1 MIAVVLAAGMA
12 KRLRPLTDTTPK
24 CLLKIGKKSLLERT
38 FNALKSV
45 GVTQFVVV
53 TGYLHEQI
61 EAFLSSRYPQE
72 DILFEHNAVF
82 ESTNNIYSLWL
93 AMKYVKG
100 KEFLLLDSDILFD
113 PILLNA
119 LVSVKG
125 SSLAVNQHPLGEE
138 EMKVVV
144 NAEGTITQ
152 ITKECSPKMALGES
166 VGIEKISNSY
176 SQALY
181 EELEKMMNTEHLE
194 NVFYELAFERLIAQ
208 GHSFK
213 VVDTTSIFSTEL
225 DTVEDFQNAQKII
238 PQHLY

>member
-1 MIAVVLAAGMA
+1 
-12 KRLRPLTDTTPK
+12 
-24 CLLKIGKKSLLERT
+24 
-38 FNALKSV
+38 
-45 GVTQFVVV
+45 
-53 TGYLHEQI
+53 
-61 EAFLSSRYPQE
+61 
-72 DILFEHNAVF
+72 
-82 ESTNNIYSLWL
+82 
-93 AMKYVKG
+93 MKYVKG

-113 PILLNA
+113 PILLHA

-144 NAEGTITQ
+144 NAERTITQ
-152 ITKECSPKMALGES
+152 ITKECSPEEALGES

-181 EELEKMMNTEHLE
+181 DELEKMMNTEHLE

-238 PQHLY
+238 PQHLF

>member
-1 MIAVVLAAGMA
+1 MIAVILAAGMA

-24 CLLKIGKKSLLERT
+24 CLLKIGQKSLLERT

-61 EAFLSSRYPQE
+61 EDFLTSRYPQE

-119 LVSVKG
+119 LVAVKG

-152 ITKECSPKMALGES
+152 ITKECSPEEALGES

-181 EELEKMMNTEHLE
+181 DELEKMMNTEHLE

-208 GHSFK
+208 GLSIK

-238 PQHLY
+238 PQHLF

>member
-1 MIAVVLAAGMA
+1 MIAVILAAGMA

-24 CLLKIGKKSLLERT
+24 CLLKIGQKSLLERT

-61 EAFLSSRYPQE
+61 EDFLTSRYPQE

-82 ESTNNIYSLWL
+82 ESTKNIYSLWL

-152 ITKECSPKMALGES
+152 ITKECSPEEALGES

-181 EELEKMMNTEHLE
+181 DELEKMMNTEHLE

-213 VVDTTSIFSTEL
+213 VVDITSIFSTEL

-238 PQHLY
+238 PQHLF

>member
-1 MIAVVLAAGMA
+1 MIAVILAAGMA

-24 CLLKIGKKSLLERT
+24 CLLKIGQKSLLERT

-61 EAFLSSRYPQE
+61 EDFLTNRYPQE

-113 PILLNA
+113 PIL
-119 LVSVKG
+119 
-125 SSLAVNQHPLGEE
+125 PL
-138 EMKVVV
+138 
-144 NAEGTITQ
+144 
-152 ITKECSPKMALGES
+152 
-166 VGIEKISNSY
+166 ISILW
-176 SQALY
+176 A
-181 EELEKMMNTEHLE
+181 KK
-194 NVFYELAFERLIAQ
+194 R
-208 GHSFK
+208 
-213 VVDTTSIFSTEL
+213 
-225 DTVEDFQNAQKII
+225 
-238 PQHLY
+238 

>member
-1 MIAVVLAAGMA
+1 MIAVILAAGMA

-24 CLLKIGKKSLLERT
+24 CLLKIGQKSLLERT

-61 EAFLSSRYPQE
+61 EDFLTSRYPQE

-152 ITKECSPKMALGES
+152 ITKECSPEEALGES

-181 EELEKMMNTEHLE
+181 DELEKMMNTEHLE

-213 VVDTTSIFSTEL
+213 VVDITSIFSTEL

-238 PQHLY
+238 PQHLF

>member
-1 MIAVVLAAGMA
+1 MIAVILAAGMA

-24 CLLKIGKKSLLERT
+24 CLLKIGQKSLLERT

-61 EAFLSSRYPQE
+61 EDFLTSRYPKE

-152 ITKECSPKMALGES
+152 ITKECSPEEALGES

-181 EELEKMMNTEHLE
+181 DELEKMMNTEHLE

-213 VVDTTSIFSTEL
+213 VVDITSIFSTEL

-238 PQHLY
+238 PQHLF

>member
-1 MIAVVLAAGMA
+1 MIAVILAAGMA

-24 CLLKIGKKSLLERT
+24 CLLKIGQKSLLERT

-61 EAFLSSRYPQE
+61 EDFLTSRYPQE
-72 DILFEHNAVF
+72 DILFDP
-82 ESTNNIYSLWL
+82 
-93 AMKYVKG
+93 
-100 KEFLLLDSDILFD
+100 LLLH
-113 PILLNA
+113 A
-119 LVSVKG
+119 LMAVEG

-152 ITKECSPKMALGES
+152 ITKECSPEEALGES

-181 EELEKMMNTEHLE
+181 DELEKMMNIEHLE

-238 PQHLY
+238 PQHLF

>member
-1 MIAVVLAAGMA
+1 MIAVILAAGMA

-24 CLLKIGKKSLLERT
+24 CLLKIGQKSLLERT

-61 EAFLSSRYPQE
+61 EDFLTSRYPQE

-152 ITKECSPKMALGES
+152 ITKECSPEEALGES

-176 SQALY
+176 SQAL
-181 EELEKMMNTEHLE
+181 L
-194 NVFYELAFERLIAQ
+194 
-208 GHSFK
+208 
-213 VVDTTSIFSTEL
+213 
-225 DTVEDFQNAQKII
+225 
-238 PQHLY
+238 